1 MTDVDW
7 PNDPDYRT
15 IIESAPEAIV
25 VYTPE
30 KFLFLNSFAA
40 ERLGSGHASLVGRS
54 IMEFVHPDS
63 VPVVVD
69 RIRDVLKSGEGGGP
83 LEVRFVSLNGTVIP
97 AEIVSVPIIFEGQQA
112 FLGLIRDI
120 SKRAEMERAL
130 RESEEKFGNAFRHSP
145 HGMAFV
151 SPDGHWLKANRALC
165 EMLGYSEEE
174 LLQRRF
180 ADITHPQDVS
190 TDVDQLRRL
199 VKREISS
206 YTRIKRYL
214 RKDGRAIWVSL
225 AVSAVHNA
233 EGVPIYFIGQIQDI
247 TREREMEEQ
256 RAHRERLA
264 GITETTIAVA
274 HEMNNVLT
282 VLMMNA
288 QLLTEGASPEEIPE
302 IASAILSASSRIAAT
317 VQRLRELGIPESV
330 EYLGEGKMLD
340 LSPKPPRKPSKRG
353 K

>member
-1 MTDVDW
+1 MSTV
-7 PNDPDYRT
+7 PTTADYRT

-30 KFLFLNSFAA
+30 KFLFLNRFAA
-40 ERLGSGHASLVGRS
+40 DQLGSEAASLVGRP

-63 VPVVVD
+63 VPVVVE

-83 LEVRFVSLNGTVIP
+83 IEVRFVALDGTVIP
-97 AEIVSVPIIFEGQQA
+97 AEVVSVPIIFEGQQA
-112 FLGLIRDI
+112 FLGLIRDTR
-120 SKRAEMERAL
+120 KREEMGRAL

-151 SPDGHWLKANRALC
+151 SPDGSWLKANRALC

-180 ADITHPQDVS
+180 SDVTHPDDVAN
-190 TDVDQLRRL
+190 DLEQLRRL
-199 VKREISS
+199 VAGEIS
-206 YTRIKRYL
+206 TDHRIKRYL
-214 RKDGRAIWVSL
+214 RKDGRVIWVSL
-225 AVSAVHNA
+225 AVSAVHDP
-233 EGVPIYFIGQIQDI
+233 EGAPIYFIGHVQDI
-247 TREREMEEQ
+247 TRDRELQEERE
-256 RAHRERLA
+256 HGERLA

-282 VLMMNA
+282 VLMMNSEFLA
-288 QLLTEGASPEEIPE
+288 NDASLEEMPE
-302 IASAILSASSRIAAT
+302 IASEILSASNKIAAT
-317 VQRLRELGIPESV
+317 VQRLRRLGVPDSV
-330 EYLGEGKMLD
+330 AYLGEVKMLD
-340 LSPKPPRKPSKRG
+340 LSPKPPGKPRKRG

>member
-1 MTDVDW
+1 MSSGPTT
-7 PNDPDYRT
+7 PDYRT

-40 ERLGSGHASLVGRS
+40 EQLGSDPASLVGRS

-63 VPVVVD
+63 APVVIN
-69 RIRDVLKSGEGGGP
+69 RIQDVLKSGVGGGP
-83 LEVRFVSLNGTVIP
+83 LEVRFVSLSGTVIP
-97 AEIVSVPIIFEGQQA
+97 AEIVSVPIIFEEQQA

-151 SPDGHWLKANRALC
+151 SPDGRWLKANRALC
-165 EMLGYSEEE
+165 EMLGYSEDE

-180 ADITHPQDVS
+180 VDITHPDDVS
-190 TDVDQLRRL
+190 TDVEQLHRL
-199 VKREISS
+199 VAREISS
-206 YTRIKRYL
+206 YHRVKRYL
-214 RKDGRAIWVSL
+214 TKDGGTIWVSL

-233 EGVPIYFIGQIQDI
+233 EGLPIYFIGQIQDI
-247 TREREMEEQ
+247 TRDRQLEEQ
-256 RAHRERLA
+256 RADAERMA

-288 QLLTEGASPEEIPE
+288 QLLADHASPEEIPE
-302 IASAILSASSRIAAT
+302 IAAEILSASSRIAAT
-317 VQRLRELGIPESV
+317 VQRLRKLGVPESV
-330 EYLGEGKMLD
+330 EYLGENKMLD
-340 LSPKPPRKPSKRG
+340 LSHKPLKKPSKRG

>member
-1 MTDVDW
+1 MSTG
-7 PNDPDYRT
+7 PTTPDYRT
-15 IIESAPEAIV
+15 IIESAPEAII

-40 ERLGSGHASLVGRS
+40 KQLGSDPASLVGRP

-63 VPVVVD
+63 VPVVVE
-69 RIRDVLKSGEGGGP
+69 RIRNVLKSGEAGGP
-83 LEVRFVSLNGTVIP
+83 VELRFVSLSGTVIP

-112 FLGLIRDI
+112 FLGLIRNF
-120 SKRAEMERAL
+120 SKRAETESAL
-130 RESEEKFGNAFRHSP
+130 RESEEKFGNAFHNSP

-180 ADITHPQDVS
+180 ADITHPDDGS
-190 TDVDQLRRL
+190 TDVEQLHRL
-199 VKREISS
+199 VTREISS
-206 YTRIKRYL
+206 YNRIKRYL
-214 RKDGRAIWVSL
+214 TKDGGTIWVSL

-233 EGVPIYFIGQIQDI
+233 EGLPIYFIGQIQDI
-247 TREREMEEQ
+247 TRDRQLEEQ
-256 RAHRERLA
+256 RADAERMA

-288 QLLTEGASPEEIPE
+288 
-302 IASAILSASSRIAAT
+302 
-317 VQRLRELGIPESV
+317 
-330 EYLGEGKMLD
+330 
-340 LSPKPPRKPSKRG
+340 
-353 K
+353 

>member
-1 MTDVDW
+1 MLTG
-7 PNDPDYRT
+7 PTTPDYRA

-30 KFLFLNSFAA
+30 KFLFVNSFAA
-40 ERLGSGHASLVGRS
+40 NHMGSDPALLVGRP
-54 IMEFVHPDS
+54 IMEFVHPDD
-63 VPVVVD
+63 VPVVIG
-69 RIRDVLKSGEGGGP
+69 RIRDALKSGEGGGP
-83 LEVRFVSLNGTVIP
+83 MELRFVSLSGT
-97 AEIVSVPIIFEGQQA
+97 EIRTEVVSVPIIFEGQQA
-112 FLGLIRDI
+112 FVGLIRDI
-120 SKRAEMERAL
+120 SKRAETERAL

-165 EMLGYSEEE
+165 DMLGYSEEE

-180 ADITHPQDVS
+180 AEITHPDDVS
-190 TDVDQLRRL
+190 TDVDQLNRL
-199 VKREISS
+199 VTREISS
-206 YTRIKRYL
+206 YNRIKRYL

-233 EGVPIYFIGQIQDI
+233 EGLPIYFIGQIQDI

-256 RAHRERLA
+256 RAQGERLA

-282 VLMMNA
+282 ALMMNA
-288 QLLTEGASPEEIPE
+288 ELLANDASTEEIPD
-302 IASAILSASSRIAAT
+302 IASDILSAAKRIAAT
-317 VQRLRELGIPESV
+317 VQRLRELGVPESV
-330 EYLGEGKMLD
+330 EYLGEKKMLD
-340 LSPKPPRKPSKRG
+340 LSPKPHRKPSKRG

>member
-1 MTDVDW
+1 MSTG
-7 PNDPDYRT
+7 PTTPDYRA
-15 IIESAPEAIV
+15 IIEAAPEAIV

-30 KFLFLNSFAA
+30 KFLFLNNFAA
-40 ERLGSGHASLVGRS
+40 NQLGSDPASLVGRP
-54 IMEFVHPDS
+54 IMEFVHLDS
-63 VPVVVD
+63 VPVVVKS
-69 RIRDVLKSGEGGGP
+69 IRTVLKSGEGGGP
-83 LEVRFVSLNGTVIP
+83 LEVRFVSLSGTVIP

-112 FLGLIRDI
+112 FLGLIRNFR
-120 SKRAEMERAL
+120 KRAETESAL
-130 RESEEKFGNAFRHSP
+130 RESEEKFGNAFHHSP

-180 ADITHPQDVS
+180 ADITHPDDVS
-190 TDVDQLRRL
+190 TDVDQLHRL
-199 VKREISS
+199 VTREISS
-206 YTRIKRYL
+206 YNRIKRYL

-225 AVSAVHNA
+225 AVSVVHNA
-233 EGVPIYFIGQIQDI
+233 EGLPIYFIGQMQDI

-256 RAHRERLA
+256 RAHGERMA
-264 GITETTIAVA
+264 GIAETTIAVA

-288 QLLTEGASPEEIPE
+288 ELLADEASPEEIPD
-302 IASAILSASSRIAAT
+302 IAAEILSASKRIATT
-317 VQRLRELGIPESV
+317 VLRLRKLGVPESV
-330 EYLGEGKMLD
+330 EYLGEKKMLD
-340 LSPKPPRKPSKRG
+340 LSPNPHKKPSKRG